1 MSTANAISNTATNA
15 PSNKGMHIGLWVTQA
30 LLAASFAMFGATK
43 LTAPVEALQ
52 AQMPWVSGAMGGAVR
67 FIGAVELAGALGLIL
82 PSATRIAPKLT
93 PLAAMGLATVMLLAS
108 ITHISRG
115 EFGVLAFNAV
125 LGGMALF
132 IAWGRTK
139 KAPIGER

>member
-1 MSTANAISNTATNA
+1 MNTATAISSTTNDA
-15 PSNKGMHIGLWVTQA
+15 PSSKGMHYGLWVTQA

-43 LTAPVEALQ
+43 LSAPIEALR

-82 PSATRIAPKLT
+82 PSVTRIAPKLT
-93 PLAAMGLATVMLLAS
+93 PLAAAGLATVMLLAS
-108 ITHISRG
+108 ITHASRG
-115 EFGVLAFNAV
+115 ELGVIAFNAV

-132 IAWGRTK
+132 VAWGRAK
-139 KAPIGER
+139 KAPISAR